1 MVLFSVIEALNKK
14 YQTKV
19 LYKTFD
25 FLELL
30 YLTSNLFDS
39 KNKAEDMKIFRI
51 YKKIVKKFL
60 IDDNCLIKVDKTLM
74 RIIDEYNNI
83 KKKKKKKGVCDEDSS
98 SCSEKDDCCDDD
110 EDEYNC

>member
-1 MVLFSVIEALNKK
+1 MVVFSVIEALNKK

-30 YLTSNLFDS
+30 YLTSNLFGS
-39 KNKAEDMKIFRI
+39 NNKSRDMKIFRI
-51 YKKIVKKFL
+51 YKKIIKKFL
-60 IDDNCLIKVDKTLM
+60 IDDNCLIKVDKTLL

-83 KKKKKKKGVCDEDSS
+83 KKPKKKVHCEDDES
-98 SCSEKDDCCDDD
+98 SCSEKDDCDDD
-110 EDEYNC
+110 ETDYCM

>member
-1 MVLFSVIEALNKK
+1 MVLFSVIDALNKK

-83 KKKKKKKGVCDEDSS
+83 KKKKKKKCDYDDESS
-98 SCSEKDDCCDDD
+98 SCSEKDDCDDD
-110 EDEYNC
+110 EEEYNCN